1 MGACMD
7 EPAEIL
13 VFRQQESLRAIRE
26 IDDDLVDG
34 PRRDFGD
41 GLHVEASHTQ
51 HADDTEVTA
60 LVGEEA
66 HAARV
71 RQSRAVSG

>member
-1 MGACMD
+1 MGAGVD

-13 VFRQQESLRAIRE
+13 VFRQQESLRPARE
-26 IDDDLVDG
+26 TDDDLVDG

-41 GLHVEASHTQ
+41 GLHVEASQTQ

-60 LVGEEA
+60 LISKEA

-71 RQSRAVSG
+71 KQARAVSG